1 MGFLPPEFVDFVRQR
16 VRARRVPRLVQ
27 LFGPVLALYLAV
39 KVGSRTFVT
48 LDWLERHQDFG
59 KKTSP
64 KEPKRDI
71 AKRMREM
78 D

>member
-1 MGFLPPEFVDFVRQR
+1 M
-16 VRARRVPRLVQ
+16 AHQ

-64 KEPKRDI
+64 KETGFSQLQPFQNAVHICQLLK
-71 AKRMREM
+71 
-78 D
+78 

>member
-16 VRARRVPRLVQ
+16 VRARRLPRIIVQ
-27 LFGPVLALYLAV
+27 HIAPVLALYVAV
-39 KVGSRTFVT
+39 KVGSRFVT

-64 KEPKRDI
+64 KEWGFPQLF
-71 AKRMREM
+71 
-78 D
+78 